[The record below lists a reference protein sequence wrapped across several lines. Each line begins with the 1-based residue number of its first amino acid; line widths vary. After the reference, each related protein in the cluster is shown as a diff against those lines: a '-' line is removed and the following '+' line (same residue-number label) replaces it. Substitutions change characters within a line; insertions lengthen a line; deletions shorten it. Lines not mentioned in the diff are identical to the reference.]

1 MATSNSS
8 TQRNATPD
16 LEAAGDRV
24 REAND
29 RFVSASRKVTGAYL
43 DGLEKYATGVAQA
56 ERKLGEQSQ
65 IEPFGQLLNVHAKL
79 TEDFVKASVSATRE
93 LISA

>member
-8 TQRNATPD
+8 TRRNAGPD
-16 LEAAGDRV
+16 LDAAGDRI

-29 RFVSASRKVTGAYL
+29 RFVSAGRKVTGAYL
-43 DGLEKYATGVAQA
+43 DGVEKYVTGVAQA

-65 IEPFGQLLNVHAKL
+65 IDAFGQLLDAHARL